1 MSRTQRTPRLLAG
14 ITALLALMVFFGPLR
29 EHAFAIAARLPS
41 PQDSGPVEAR
51 FTRSSA
57 NGPLVWS
64 TCTPIHVLVNPGPF
78 GAPATAEIHA
88 AFAEMSRITGL
99 RFVFA
104 ATQHVPRTN
113 WAHTPGEWEVP
124 PVLVAWVEPH
134 ETDLLGASASG
145 ATVANPAGRGSDRHI
160 VTGAIALDA
169 SEYMEFAD
177 GNGPGRTRRNLL
189 LHEIGHLL
197 GLDHAEGGGLM
208 HTAITGSTPDGLHP
222 AEAHALR
229 SAYIR
234 SAAGC

>member
-1 MSRTQRTPRLLAG
+1 MIRTPRTPRLIAG
-14 ITALLALMVFFGPLR
+14 IMALLALMVFSVPLR
-29 EHAFAIAARLPS
+29 EHAFAIASRLPS
-41 PQDSGPVEAR
+41 PQDSGPVEVR
-51 FTRSSA
+51 FTRSSS
-57 NGPLVWS
+57 NGPLLWS

-78 GAPATAEIHA
+78 GPPATAEIQA
-88 AFAEMSRITGL
+88 AFAEMSFLTGL

-104 ATQHVPRTN
+104 ATEYVPRMN
-113 WAHTPGEWEVP
+113 WAHTHGEWEVP

-134 ETDLLGASASG
+134 ETDLLSASASG

-169 SEYMEFAD
+169 SEYTELAD

-197 GLDHAEGGGLM
+197 GLDHAEGSGLM
-208 HTAITGSTPDGLHP
+208 HTAITGSSPDGLHP

-234 SAAGC
+234 SAGC